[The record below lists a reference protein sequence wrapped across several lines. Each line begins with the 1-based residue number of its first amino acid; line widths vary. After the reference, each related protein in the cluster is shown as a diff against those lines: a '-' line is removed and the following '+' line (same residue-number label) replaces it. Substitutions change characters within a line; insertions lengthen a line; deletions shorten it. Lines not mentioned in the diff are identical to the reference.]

1 MSSIPGL
8 GRSPRVGNGNLL
20 QYSYLENSMDRE
32 AWWAALHGQ
41 EESDTTKLASLH
53 IYTYISLHLYIYIHT
68 YIYTLSLHIYIHIYM
83 CMYMHIYSKKIKTF
97 IFCFIN
103 M

>member
-1 MSSIPGL
+1 MQEMQEMSSIPWL
-8 GRSPRVGNGNLL
+8 GISPGVGNGNLL

-41 EESDTTKLASLH
+41 EESDTTKLVSLH
-53 IYTYISLHLYIYIHT
+53 IYT
-68 YIYTLSLHIYIHIYM
+68 HIYVYV
-83 CMYMHIYSKKIKTF
+83 YAYIYSKKIKTF